1 MQTDEDEHSIEL
13 HLPYVRKVFG
23 ATNGGMLGPPCDS
36 SPSNAMYSLPLSPTH
51 MRTLLTILLDMID
64 PDADIKIVPI
74 LVGGINEDQERE
86 YGELLAP
93 YFAREDTF
101 VIVSSDFCHW

>member
-1 MQTDEDEHSIEL
+1 M
-13 HLPYVRKVFG
+13 
-23 ATNGGMLGPPCDS
+23 MS
-36 SPSNAMYSLPLSPTH
+36 SLCLSPAP
-51 MRTLLTILLDMID
+51 MRLSLTIFGDMID

-101 VIVSSDFCHW
+101 VVVSSDFCHW

>member
-1 MQTDEDEHSIEL
+1 MT
-13 HLPYVRKVFG
+13 
-23 ATNGGMLGPPCDS
+23 
-36 SPSNAMYSLPLSPTH
+36 
-51 MRTLLTILLDMID
+51 D

-74 LVGGINEDQERE
+74 LVGGISEDQERE

-101 VIVSSDFCHW
+101 VVVSSDFCHWYAPAASLFSQS